1 MKKYIMMFFFLLLT
15 TFTSFPQTE
24 DTDSSIPA
32 LESFHEIIYPIWHTA
47 YPEKDYA
54 ALKSYVPEINKKA
67 DIIYSVK
74 LPGILR
80 EKQEKWNNG
89 IVELKAS
96 VEAYNKAAV
105 GEDNAAL
112 LLAAENLHS
121 KYENLVRAIRPV
133 LKEMDA
139 FHKVLYVIYHTYL
152 PDKNYEQ
159 IALLTDDLLSK
170 AEAITTAKLPKRVQS
185 KSEVIKTASEN
196 LVLSVKEL
204 KEKSKDEV
212 EFAAAVEKMHSNY
225 QSLEALF

>member
-1 MKKYIMMFFFLLLT
+1 MMFFFLLLT
-15 TFTSFPQTE
+15 TFTAFPQTE

-105 GEDNAAL
+105 GEDNQAL